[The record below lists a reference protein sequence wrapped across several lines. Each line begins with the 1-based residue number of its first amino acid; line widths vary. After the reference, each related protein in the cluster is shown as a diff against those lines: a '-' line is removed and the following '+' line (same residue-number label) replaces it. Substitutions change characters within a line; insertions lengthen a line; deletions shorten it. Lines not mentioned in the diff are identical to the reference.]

1 MKLTRKIGQIALVA
15 MMLVASIEQVNAQQ
29 ANPATTAEE
38 SYDPIGSM
46 LDSLVTLNH
55 VVRFNCLETSC
66 FEAKIYEQGSYPTFS
81 DEVHKERMAKISS
94 PIPLSYNQYVK
105 GFIDL
110 YANRKR
116 GLTQRSMGLSNL
128 YFPMFEEVLD
138 REGLP
143 LEFKYLSI
151 VESALNPIAT
161 SRVGATG
168 IWQFMY
174 ATGVIYDLKVNS
186 FTDDRRD
193 PYKATQAACQYFKDM
208 YRIYGDWLLVIAA
221 YNCGAGN
228 VNKAI
233 KRSGGKTNF
242 WEIMQYLPQE
252 TRGYVP
258 AFIAVTYVMN
268 YSREHN
274 LYPITPAYS
283 YFEVDTIRV
292 DRQVNFNV
300 LANQIDLPTDVISFL
315 NPVYKRGY
323 IPDTEE
329 YYTLR
334 LPTNKIALFM
344 ANQEQIFALSQPSP
358 RPVLNENIAS
368 RYREKNNNEEA
379 NTSDNGNYEFTTKKI
394 KKTHVVRRGETLSAI
409 ADKYEMTTSAVK
421 KMNRLKSNSVKKG
434 QRLQVTAMVK
444 TRIPVKNK
452 VSVATANVVKKDT
465 GSSNTAISVVNEKAD
480 TAKKEQIA
488 EDKNDTAKQ
497 EVATIS
503 TSKAAK
509 SPKYVYHMVQPGDTL
524 WNIAKRYDGVTV
536 EMIKDINNLRNAN
549 IKPGT
554 RLKVIVNG

>member
-1 MKLTRKIGQIALVA
+1 MKLTHKISQIALVA
-15 MMLVASIEQVNAQQ
+15 MMSIASITQVNAQQ
-29 ANPATTAEE
+29 ASPVLSAEDN
-38 SYDPIGSM
+38 YDPIGSM

-55 VVRFNCLETSC
+55 VVRFNCLEANC
-66 FEAKIYEQGSYPTFS
+66 FETKINESGSYPTFS

-94 PIPLSYNQYVK
+94 PIPMSYNQYVK

-116 GLTQRSMGLSNL
+116 GLTQRAMGLSNL

-174 ATGVIYDLKVNS
+174 ATGLIYNLKVNS

-274 LYPITPAYS
+274 LYPVTPAYS

-358 RPVLNENIAS
+358 RPVLNENFAS
-368 RYREKNNNEEA
+368 RYRERNNVEEA
-379 NTSDNGNYEFTTKKI
+379 NASENGNYEFVTKKI
-394 KKTHVVRRGETLSAI
+394 KKTHVVRKGETLSAI
-409 ADKYEMTTSAVK
+409 ADKYDMTTSAVK
-421 KMNRLKSNSVKKG
+421 KMNRLRSNSVKKG

-452 VSVATANVVKKDT
+452 ESVASANVVKKDT
-465 GSSNTAISVVNEKAD
+465 GSSNTAITVVNEKAD
-480 TAKKEQIA
+480 TAKKEQIV
-488 EDKNDTAKQ
+488 EDKNDTAQQ
-497 EVATIS
+497 EVTTIS
-503 TSKAAK
+503 TSRAGKA
-509 SPKYVYHMVQPGDTL
+509 PKYVYHMVQPGDTL

-536 EMIKDINNLRNAN
+536 EMIKDINNLRNTN